1 MKKEIGE
8 KAGLVFTGKNFEG
21 ENEFI
26 GTEQEWNEAERLE
39 AKEEAIDDERKQI
52 QEESLSLCCS
62 APIGEKGFCYAC
74 GEHSDPVNYGANNFD
89 DFVSA
94 NPDIDQDL
102 LKDIWDEN
110 VSDNEGL

>member
-52 QEESLSLCCS
+52 QEEDNECLGCGRFFDDLDHRSLCEECN
-62 APIGEKGFCYAC
+62 
-74 GEHSDPVNYGANNFD
+74 EH
-89 DFVSA
+89 
-94 NPDIDQDL
+94 I
-102 LKDIWDEN
+102 
-110 VSDNEGL
+110 